1 MSDNPSSPVRSSVH
15 EEDLKALRQ
24 KHKKNSTTTT
34 TANSNTSTSS
44 KSNDKQLTSEKTNS
58 PVRDNIKENDS
69 NNSTIQQHPELQ
81 KLKMSPIKTA
91 SSAHSSSLSSRRFQ
105 SKTRLSPTH
114 AEGSEEAGP
123 PMPKPLP
130 MSSGYIEPIPEDHV
144 PIYARDNPTQTMFPA
159 KNQQNSSKNQRY
171 PSAEDTTTDNGDDE
185 EEEEGDSLLARKIS
199 LLMETNKKNH
209 SSTHTTHASQ
219 SSQPSAIPAKTAYN
233 TTNTSTSQPQK
244 LPYNTSTLTREDEEE
259 EEEESISLPT
269 SARNTNNNTNNSTNT
284 TRPITSRR
292 PFTSADNDRYERYA
306 DNSNDT
312 YDDDVYDTKHSNKI
326 ASTVPNNNN
335 SAIINKQKVDMV
347 EAINSAISTSPP
359 LQSNPPFTSNLQSN
373 PPQSNPSGIA
383 EMAIRVVVRK
393 RPISQSETSRGD
405 YDVLDVDDGGQVY
418 IHEPKIK
425 VCVTFVCIYIV

>member
-1 MSDNPSSPVRSSVH
+1 MN

-34 TANSNTSTSS
+34 ANSNTSTSS
-44 KSNDKQLTSEKTNS
+44 KSKQLTSEKTNS

-69 NNSTIQQHPELQ
+69 NNSTTQQHPELQ
-81 KLKMSPIKTA
+81 KLKMSPIKTT
-91 SSAHSSSLSSRRFQ
+91 SSTHSSSLSSRRFQ
-105 SKTRLSPTH
+105 NKTRLSPTH
-114 AEGSEEAGP
+114 ANGSEEARP

-130 MSSGYIEPIPEDHV
+130 MSSGYIEPIPEGHV

-171 PSAEDTTTDNGDDE
+171 PSAEDTTTDDGDDE

-244 LPYNTSTLTREDEEE
+244 PPYNAHTRVSEDNDDEEE
-259 EEEESISLPT
+259 GSKSLPT
-269 SARNTNNNTNNSTNT
+269 SARNTNNNTNNSTNA

-306 DNSNDT
+306 DNSNDI
-312 YDDDVYDTKHSNKI
+312 YDDDDVYDTKHSNKI
-326 ASTVPNNNN
+326 ANTLPNNNN

-359 LQSNPPFTSNLQSN
+359 LQSNPPFTSNL
-373 PPQSNPSGIA
+373 QSNPSGIA